1 MLHDMPK
8 APGTCV
14 VSRMHQGCMVE
25 YHVPELANG
34 LRRNRLHLRAFCYC
48 RCMAEQEYVMICHW
62 LACGVVQ
69 ELSGLQMGQTMCIWS
84 QLQS

>member
-25 YHVPELANG
+25 YHVPEVPMD
-34 LRRNRLHLRAFCYC
+34 C
-48 RCMAEQEYVMICHW
+48 AET
-62 LACGVVQ
+62 ACIYEHFAIVGAWR
-69 ELSGLQMGQTMCIWS
+69 SRSM
-84 QLQS
+84 